1 MADVAS
7 AAGVSLGTVSNV
19 LNQPHKVAPR
29 TVQRVQAAIDE
40 LRFVPNRAARALAAG
55 TSTTV
60 GFVLTDLSNS
70 FFLDMTRGAEDA
82 GRASSKSLLLANSD
96 LDPAKQDFYLG
107 LFDEERVAGILL
119 TPVARELGDAR
130 RVRDHGRPV
139 VVLNEPAAT
148 GEFCSVTVDDELG
161 GYLAARHLIDLGR
174 RRLAFVGGPDRLEP
188 VRERR
193 VGAERAVRET
203 DGAVS
208 IEVLPTREVQV
219 EDGREAGAMLAR
231 RDRRDL
237 PDGIVAAADL
247 LAMGIVQSL
256 DAEDVRFPDDIAI
269 IGYDNNRAAR
279 DTVVPL
285 STVEQPGPAMGA
297 AAMRLLL
304 DEVENPDHEH
314 SSVVLDPVVIAR
326 QSSTG
331 IGRQRR

>member
-19 LNQPHKVAPR
+19 LNQPHKVAPA

-82 GRASSKSLLLANSD
+82 GRTSAKSLLLANAD
-96 LDPAKQDFYLG
+96 LDVGKQDFYLR

-119 TPVARELGDAR
+119 TPVARDLDDAR
-130 RVRDHGRPV
+130 RIRDHGRPV
-139 VVLNEPAAT
+139 VVLNEPAAN

-161 GYLAARHLIDLGR
+161 GYLAARHLISLGR

-193 VGAERAVRET
+193 VGAQRAVQET
-203 DGAVS
+203 NGAVT

-219 EDGREAGAMLAR
+219 GDGREAGAALAR
-231 RDRRDL
+231 RGLDSL

-247 LAMGIVQSL
+247 LAMGIVQAL
-256 DAEDVRFPDDIAI
+256 DAAGVRFPEDIAV

-314 SSVVLDPVVIAR
+314 QSVVLEPTVIAR

-331 IGRQRR
+331 VGRCNR